1 MRDQVVQV
9 LLVVL
14 PVALAELGRWLR
26 SRQRRQAQLAALEQ
40 QLEDLAKRV
49 EQLEAFRR
57 WT

>member
-1 MRDQVVQV
+1 MWDQVVQV
-9 LLVVL
+9 LLVAL

-26 SRQRRQAQLAALEQ
+26 GRQRRQAQLAALEQ
-40 QLEDLAKRV
+40 QLADLAKRV

>member
-9 LLVVL
+9 LLVAL

-26 SRQRRQAQLAALEQ
+26 HRRQHAQRVDGLERQ
-40 QLEDLAKRV
+40 VEDLAKRV
-49 EQLEAFRR
+49 EQLEALRR